1 LVKQIEGEAPMF
13 GKLEVTRMAQAL
25 AAHAGARQ
33 GVIAQNIAQA
43 DTPGYR
49 ARDLMPFEDTYR
61 AGNQPDALFA
71 TRPGHIRSEAVAKE
85 AVVRQ
90 MPGAASPNGNT
101 VSLETEMVKA
111 VDVKQQHDM
120 ALSIYRSVSEIIRAS
135 LGRR

>member
-1 LVKQIEGEAPMF
+1 MF

-49 ARDLMPFEDTYR
+49 ARDLTPFEDMYR

-71 TRPGHIRSEAVAKE
+71 TRPGHIRFEAVAGE

>member
-1 LVKQIEGEAPMF
+1 MF

-49 ARDLMPFEDTYR
+49 AWDLTPFEDKYR

>member
-1 LVKQIEGEAPMF
+1 MF

-49 ARDLMPFEDTYR
+49 ARDLTPFVDTYR

-71 TRPGHIRSEAVAKE
+71 TRPGHIRFEAVAGE

-120 ALSIYRSVSEIIRAS
+120 ALSIYRSVSEIVRAS

>member
-1 LVKQIEGEAPMF
+1 MF

-33 GVIAQNIAQA
+33 GVIAQNIAHA

-49 ARDLMPFEDTYR
+49 ARDLTPFEDTYR
-61 AGNQPDALFA
+61 AGNRPDALV
-71 TRPGHIRSEAVAKE
+71 RPV
-85 AVVRQ
+85 
-90 MPGAASPNGNT
+90 PGAASPNGNS

>member
-1 LVKQIEGEAPMF
+1 MF
-13 GKLEVTRMAQAL
+13 GKLDVTRMAQAL

-49 ARDLMPFEDTYR
+49 AQDVPKFAETYR
-61 AGNQPDALFA
+61 EDGALRA
-71 TRPGHIRSEAVAKE
+71 TRAGHIGGGVSVADPV
-85 AVVRQ
+85 ARDVA
-90 MPGAASPNGNT
+90 GSASPNGNT
-101 VSLETEMVKA
+101 VSLEAEMVKA

-120 ALSIYRSVSEIIRAS
+120 ALAIYRSVSDVMRAS

>member
-1 LVKQIEGEAPMF
+1 MF

-33 GVIAQNIAQA
+33 AVIAQNIANA

-49 ARDLMPFEDTYR
+49 ARDLTPFEDTYR
-61 AGNQPDALFA
+61 AGNRPDTLLA
-71 TRPGHIRSEAVAKE
+71 TRPGHIRDEAVTAQ
-85 AVVRQ
+85 AVARP
-90 MPGAASPNGNT
+90 MPGAASPNGNS
-101 VSLETEMVKA
+101 VSLETEMVNA

>member
-1 LVKQIEGEAPMF
+1 MF

>member
-1 LVKQIEGEAPMF
+1 MF

-49 ARDLMPFEDTYR
+49 AWDLTPFEDKYR
-61 AGNQPDALFA
+61 AGNLPDALFA

>member
-1 LVKQIEGEAPMF
+1 MF

-49 ARDLMPFEDTYR
+49 ARDVAPFAETYR
-61 AGNQPDALFA
+61 AGNQSDTLFA
-71 TRPGHIRSEAVAKE
+71 TRPGHIRTDANAADVGLHDARGAVA
-85 AVVRQ
+85 
-90 MPGAASPNGNT
+90 PNGNS
-101 VSLETEMVKA
+101 VSLESEMVKA

-120 ALSIYRSVSEIIRAS
+120 ALSIYRSVSDIIRAS